1 MSAIH
6 QDPRLPASTQI
17 EPVQNRTRPDSDGRD
32 GGRPE
37 ALTRSAAV
45 VIAVTLQRLVDDATR
60 FWSVEEQLVLDA
72 LRRSAKHLNDASI
85 PELSDYVSKLSPEQ
99 LRGVA
104 SNVKGIYHELLFV
117 HVENL
122 NTDGIEAR
130 IFEATNHPGADV
142 EFVVD
147 GDTIREVQLKAVAS
161 PAAILEHLSRYP
173 DIEVAVTEEVAAS
186 FLDAPNVSPSG
197 FSNGGLTNDVSGV
210 FSELPGDGL
219 GQEIAEGVAMGGLV
233 GAAMAAGKI
242 LREGKVSRQQFSQA
256 FGDMAVG
263 GVAATAL
270 DVLLD
275 GVS

>member
-1 MSAIH
+1 M
-6 QDPRLPASTQI
+6 
-17 EPVQNRTRPDSDGRD
+17 QNGTRPDSNERD
-32 GGRPE
+32 GSRPQ

-45 VIAVTLQRLVDDATR
+45 VIAVTLQRLVEDTTR

-72 LRRSAKHLNDASI
+72 LRRSAKQLNDASV
-85 PELSDYVSKLSPEQ
+85 PELADYVSKLSPEQ

-122 NTDGIEAR
+122 SADGVKAR

-173 DIEVAVTEEVAAS
+173 DIEVVVTEEVAACFS
-186 FLDAPNVSPSG
+186 DAPNVSPSG
-197 FSNGGLTNDVSGV
+197 FSNSGLTNDVSGV
-210 FSELPGDGL
+210 FSGLPGDSL

-242 LREGKVSRQQFSQA
+242 LREGKVSRQQFSRA

-263 GVAATAL
+263 GAVATTL

-275 GVS
+275 GIS